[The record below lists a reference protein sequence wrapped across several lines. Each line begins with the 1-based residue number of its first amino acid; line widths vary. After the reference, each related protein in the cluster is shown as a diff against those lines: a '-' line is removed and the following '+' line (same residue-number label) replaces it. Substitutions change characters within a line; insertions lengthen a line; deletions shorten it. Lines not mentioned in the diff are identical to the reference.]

1 MIPHI
6 SLSNM
11 SDVFPGSCHI
21 VISEGNTLLK
31 DQPTIAKDKY
41 KQNSINL
48 VNVMPEEA
56 RKAVHVY
63 TLQFVFR
70 LRQVFVGLFLMM

>member
-1 MIPHI
+1 
-6 SLSNM
+6 M

-31 DQPTIAKDKY
+31 DQPTLPKDKY
-41 KQNSINL
+41 KQNYINL

-63 TLQFVFR
+63 I
-70 LRQVFVGLFLMM
+70 LFNSYLGYVKYLLVCF